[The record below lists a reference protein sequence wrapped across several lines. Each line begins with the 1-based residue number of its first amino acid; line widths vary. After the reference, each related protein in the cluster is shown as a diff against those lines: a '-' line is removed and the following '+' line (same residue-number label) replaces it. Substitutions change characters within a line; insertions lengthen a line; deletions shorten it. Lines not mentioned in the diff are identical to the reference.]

1 MSVSERVGVGDV
13 LADQAR
19 GEAGGFDARER
30 IARAEIVSQAPAS
43 SESPRLVVRQCGQVG
58 ILAERAKSLA
68 VPGRVHHSEQPAFV
82 P

>member
-30 IARAEIVSQAPAS
+30 IARAEIVSQATAGAKS
-43 SESPRLVVRQCGQVG
+43 LRLIVRQCGEVG
-58 ILAERAKSLA
+58 IGAEGAKSLA
-68 VPGRVHHSEQPAFV
+68 VSGRVHHGEEPAFV
-82 P
+82 S